1 MDATMEDVG
10 RVVEPTRL
18 SPVVEATSISTL
30 DGWIESL
37 MTCKQLA
44 EVDVQ
49 RLCEKVWRITTRYGR
64 HGWVRRTM
72 TDSGI
77 TGKRGLTG
85 GVERAAGRKLPC
97 PSWCPRRGSNDILRN
112 AQSLSAVTSMVNF
125 MI

>member
-49 RLCEKVWRITTRYGR
+49 RLCEKVGGLQRSAAPAA
-64 HGWVRRTM
+64 
-72 TDSGI
+72 DC
-77 TGKRGLTG
+77 RG
-85 GVERAAGRKLPC
+85 
-97 PSWCPRRGSNDILRN
+97 
-112 AQSLSAVTSMVNF
+112 Q
-125 MI
+125 